1 MGTLRQSYDDEN
13 VTVSAYYV
21 RNCGSSNKMLKHFV
35 LVADD
40 TASRL
45 RKCLISECLAYYSYK
60 QKRDYLVYFSCLLA
74 ACWPGAQSV

>member
-1 MGTLRQSYDDEN
+1 MSRSGLKWRFHYRRPSTAAVGTLRQSYDDEN

-45 RKCLISECLAYYSYK
+45 RKCLIGEYLAY
-60 QKRDYLVYFSCLLA
+60 
-74 ACWPGAQSV
+74 